1 MNHQLRTNTREP
13 IHRKIKMKRTLYT
26 LILLLTVLASAAQTF
41 SLSGRVS
48 DDNGDALEMA
58 TITVMPQMKVAFTNL
73 KGEFSLQAQT
83 ADSVVVRFSMVGF
96 KTKTRVLRRPKGK
109 MQLQVRLFSDNT
121 LSEVTVTERRRQTS
135 ATEQISF
142 TVMYSK
148 SFFSSKAIKALS
160 IFTAVLKYLLW
171 FLFIRQPP
179 VLIYL
184 FRSSLISRAS

>member
-1 MNHQLRTNTREP
+1 
-13 IHRKIKMKRTLYT
+13 MKRTLYT

-58 TITVMPQMKVAFTNL
+58 TVTVMPQMKVAFTNL

-109 MQLQVRLFSDNT
+109 M
-121 LSEVTVTERRRQTS
+121 
-135 ATEQISF
+135 
-142 TVMYSK
+142 
-148 SFFSSKAIKALS
+148 
-160 IFTAVLKYLLW
+160 
-171 FLFIRQPP
+171 
-179 VLIYL
+179 
-184 FRSSLISRAS
+184 